1 MLGNALFTTLFLL
14 MLAWFIHFLI
24 WKVHIP
30 VAYPYW
36 IIAIFFC
43 TFISY
48 CIYFFWTASG
58 SLSEQLFW
66 LASCLVPYGLIGSAY
81 LMIYAGI
88 IEYSPSV
95 EILLEVKNHM
105 PLGVPIEQLEVKTLP
120 EKMLTG
126 LRIEHLLDG
135 RMIIKNGDFYITTP
149 KGARYARFIAWY
161 RNMLFVRF
169 PGEG

>member
-1 MLGNALFTTLFLL
+1 MLGNALFTTILL
-14 MLAWFIHFLI
+14 LALAWFIHFLI
-24 WKVHIP
+24 WKVYIP

-43 TFISY
+43 TFMGY
-48 CIYFFWTASG
+48 CLFYLWTSSAPFST
-58 SLSEQLFW
+58 QLFW
-66 LASCLVPYGLIGSAY
+66 LVACLVPYGLIGSAY

-105 PLGVPIEQLEVKTLP
+105 PLGVPVEQLEIKTLP
-120 EKMLTG
+120 ESKLTG
-126 LRIEHLLDG
+126 LRIKHLLDG
-135 RMIIKNGDFYITTP
+135 QMIIKQNGLYTTTA
-149 KGARYARFIAWY
+149 KGERYVRFIAWY